1 MTGVRRGGGSPMQ
14 GARRAQRREAPDR
27 EFMPMLADTLRD
39 FLATLT
45 AGMLSPRP
53 VARRVIDAR
62 PDLRTRLAMVA
73 LGATIQA
80 LFYTLAGLLT
90 GSGERFGLGGLVV
103 LAAVSLANYAL
114 TVALA
119 LHVGRRFG
127 GAGDG
132 ESVASAIAWHAILS
146 AALSPLQVA
155 ALSGGSVGPDMGFGG
170 LLLIMGYAGLNIW
183 LLAACIAEAHRFAN
197 TRRVA
202 AAVVAAFLLLGVVM
216 WLLVG
221 GIRQG

>member
-1 MTGVRRGGGSPMQ
+1 
-14 GARRAQRREAPDR
+14 
-27 EFMPMLADTLRD
+27 MLADTLRD

-45 AGMLSPRP
+45 AGVMSPRP

-62 PDLRTRLAMVA
+62 PDLATRLTMVA

-80 LFYTLAGLLT
+80 LFYTFAGLVT

-103 LAAVSLANYAL
+103 LIAVSLINYAL

-127 GAGDG
+127 GVGDG
-132 ESVASAIAWHAILS
+132 EAVAAAIAWHAILS

-155 ALSGGSVGPDMGFGG
+155 ALSGGGMGPDIGFAG
-170 LLLIMGYAGLNIW
+170 LLLIMVYAGLNIW
-183 LLAACIAEAHRFAN
+183 LLAACIAEAHRFRN
-197 TRRVA
+197 TGRVA
-202 AAVVAAFLLLGVVM
+202 AAVVAGFLTLGIVL
-216 WLLVG
+216 WLFVG
-221 GIRQG
+221 SMR

>member
-1 MTGVRRGGGSPMQ
+1 MTGVHPGGGSPMQ
-14 GARRAQRREAPDR
+14 GARHARRREPPDR
-27 EFMPMLADTLRD
+27 KSMPMLADTLRN
-39 FLATLT
+39 FLALLT
-45 AGMLSPRP
+45 AGLLSPRP

-62 PDLRTRLAMVA
+62 PDLSARLAMVA

-80 LFYTLAGLLT
+80 LFYTLAGLVS

-103 LAAVSLANYAL
+103 LVAVSMVNYAL

-127 GAGDG
+127 GSGDG
-132 ESVASAIAWHAILS
+132 ESVAAAIAWHAILS

-155 ALSGGSVGPDMGFGG
+155 ALSGGTVGPEIGLGG
-170 LLLIMGYAGLNIW
+170 LLLITAYAGLNIW
-183 LLAACIAEAHRFAN
+183 LLAACIAEAHRFPG
-197 TRRVA
+197 TGRVA
-202 AAVVAAFLLLGVVM
+202 AAVVAAFLLLGVAL